1 MGKTYVGVGS
11 KAQEVKKIYVGVNG
25 IARQVKRAYVGVNGV
40 ARLIYEFN
48 TMPNPLYLIQNG
60 ISINE
65 EYSGG
70 WQGRAQ
76 KLINTSGSATTP
88 SVGHINDYM
97 YSGISIATG
106 NLMEGIVEIKHDID
120 MNSFNKI
127 IIEKQSVYNKNNS
140 IGEYLAVINRANNSL
155 INYIDIRD
163 TTKDHKKTFELD
175 ISSIDGKKDICIILA
190 SNPNQS
196 KYVNIRIYNLWLE

>member
-1 MGKTYVGVGS
+1 MGKTYVGVGD

-88 SVGHINDYM
+88 SVGQINDYM
-97 YSGISIATG
+97 YSGLSTQG
-106 NLMEGIVEIKHDID
+106 NLMEGIVEIKQDID

-127 IIEKQSVYNKNNS
+127 IIEKQSAYSSYYS

-190 SNPNQS
+190 ANPNQS
-196 KYVNIRIYNLWLE
+196 KYVTIRIYNLWLE